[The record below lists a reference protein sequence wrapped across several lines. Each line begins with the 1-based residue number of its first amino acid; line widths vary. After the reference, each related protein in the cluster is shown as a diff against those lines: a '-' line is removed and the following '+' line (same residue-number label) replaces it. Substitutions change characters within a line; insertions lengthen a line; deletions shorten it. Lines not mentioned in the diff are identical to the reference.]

1 MSKSYDA
8 AIIAKCKKSFV
19 AFLFVLWAALGLPK
33 PTRSQ
38 IDMARALEQ
47 SEHRRFILQAFR
59 GVGKSWITCAFIVW
73 LLWNKPQMKIM
84 MVSAS
89 GGRAENNLKFIRAII
104 RMLPFLN
111 DLLPKEKYHQDSID
125 QYDVGLATPDPSPS
139 VKAVGITGQLT
150 GTRADLIV
158 GDDIEVTQNSDTQG
172 KRDKISEYV
181 KEFDAVLK
189 PNGHVLYLGTP
200 QTEMTIYRELE
211 NRGYKTTIWTARYP
225 ADRKDFES
233 YGGRLAPMLV
243 RDLEANPSLY
253 GKPTDERFDDDDLNE
268 RALSYGKA
276 GFALQFMLN
285 PNLSD
290 AERYPLKLRDL
301 IVGMFP
307 VDTAPMTLTWMPNRS
322 NELPDAPLVGLTGD
336 KYHRYESKDTT
347 LSSYTERILVIDPS
361 GRGKDETGYAVL
373 YYLNGYIYVKQW
385 GGLHGGYED
394 STLEKLADIAKAHK
408 VHNVIIEGNFGDGM
422 YLKLFTP
429 ILLRKHRCGVEE
441 VYSKGMKEARICDTL
456 EPVMGAHKL
465 VIEEQVIYEDYN
477 TAKNREGS
485 HDVAYSGFYQMTR
498 ITREKGALAHDDRL
512 DALAIGVAY
521 FVEAMDIDSV
531 QGSSAA
537 LEEFLLD
544 HLEQQFKDA
553 QQDIIQTRDGLTITI
568 NHDEDDWGINNG
580 NFISGW

>member
-47 SEHRRFILQAFR
+47 SVHRRFILQAFR

-104 RMLPFLN
+104 RMLPFLH

-243 RDLEANPSLY
+243 RDLETNPKLY

-361 GRGKDETGYAVL
+361 GRGESL
-373 YYLNGYIYVKQW
+373 
-385 GGLHGGYED
+385 
-394 STLEKLADIAKAHK
+394 
-408 VHNVIIEGNFGDGM
+408 
-422 YLKLFTP
+422 P
-429 ILLRKHRCGVEE
+429 R
-441 VYSKGMKEARICDTL
+441 
-456 EPVMGAHKL
+456 P
-465 VIEEQVIYEDYN
+465 
-477 TAKNREGS
+477 
-485 HDVAYSGFYQMTR
+485 
-498 ITREKGALAHDDRL
+498 
-512 DALAIGVAY
+512 
-521 FVEAMDIDSV
+521 
-531 QGSSAA
+531 
-537 LEEFLLD
+537 
-544 HLEQQFKDA
+544 
-553 QQDIIQTRDGLTITI
+553 
-568 NHDEDDWGINNG
+568 
-580 NFISGW
+580 

>member
-104 RMLPFLN
+104 RMLPFLH

-243 RDLEANPSLY
+243 RDLETNPKLY

-361 GRGKDETGYAVL
+361 GRGHDETGYAVL

-394 STLEKLADIAKAHK
+394 STLDKLADIAKAHK

-531 QGSSAA
+531 QGSTAA

-544 HLEQQFKDA
+544 HLEEQFKDA
-553 QQDIIQTRDGLTITI
+553 NQDIIQTRDGLTITI

>member
-104 RMLPFLN
+104 RMLPFLH

-243 RDLEANPSLY
+243 RDLETNPKLY

-307 VDTAPMTLTWMPNRS
+307 VDTAPMILTWMPNRS

-394 STLEKLADIAKAHK
+394 STLDKLADIAKAHK

-531 QGSSAA
+531 QGSTAA

-544 HLEQQFKDA
+544 HLEEQFKDA